1 MNRGLQVALILLLSS
16 SAAPSPAPGVE
27 RVVLEDGY
35 AATVNEKVITV
46 GDVLRASMPLDR
58 KIALAFQGAELQEKL
73 QDSYLR
79 TLQMLVEREMI
90 LAEAHRRELNL
101 PERAVDT
108 QINSIVRERFDDNRA
123 AFLQALSEQGMSYVD
138 YREQTADDLRVML
151 LRRQEVIDRI
161 VVAPKA
167 VRDFYD
173 EHVDRYRRPEEVHLR
188 MILLNK
194 GENDAEVAVKRRQAD
209 DARARIQRGEAFAD
223 VARAV
228 SEGPKA
234 TEGGD
239 LGWTKTAELR
249 KDFAQAVAAMKP
261 GEVSAPIEGDRD
273 FILLGLEAR
282 RVESVQPFE
291 EARAGIEKELEEGEA
306 DRLRNEWLSGL
317 RVRHY
322 VRILQPR
329 RPEL

>member
-1 MNRGLQVALILLLSS
+1 MNRGFQLGLVLLAST
-16 SAAPSPAPGVE
+16 AAAMAPAPAAE

-58 KIALAFQGAELQEKL
+58 KIALAFQGAELKEKL

-90 LAEAHRRELNL
+90 LAEARRRELSL
-101 PERAVDT
+101 PDRAVDT

-173 EHVDRYRRPEEVHLR
+173 EHLDRYRRPEEVHLR

-194 GENDAEVAVKRRQAD
+194 GETDADAAAKRRQAM
-209 DARARIQRGEAFAD
+209 DARARIQRGETFAD
-223 VARAV
+223 VARAL

-234 TEGGD
+234 VDGGD

-249 KDFAQAVAAMKP
+249 KDFAAAIQSMKP
-261 GEVSAPIEGDRD
+261 GEVSALIEGDRD

-282 RVESVQPFE
+282 RAESVQPFE
-291 EARAGIEKELEEGEA
+291 EVRAGIEKELEEGEA
-306 DRLRNEWLSGL
+306 ERLRNEWMSGL

-322 VRILQPR
+322 VRMLQPR